1 MLTELKHV
9 LGRTFVFF
17 LAIKDSQTCWKFNI
31 ISQHSWRS
39 SRSKLQNIDKKFL
52 QLTAQLGLK
61 WYKNTVD
68 ESWWSYILLKEVL
81 RCQTFLFT
89 LKLVPTFNSTWKL
102 GVRTACAVIPVAT
115 DTHIVENPGEPRFV
129 GLLPIFFFIFAPDW
143 SWPRAPPPALYLP
156 LCLIRADFVVFAE

>member
-9 LGRTFVFF
+9 LCRTFVFF
-17 LAIKDSQTCWKFNI
+17 FSKGGQTCWKFNI
-31 ISQHSWRS
+31 SSQHSWRS

-52 QLTAQLGLK
+52 QLTAQPGLK

-89 LKLVPTFNSTWKL
+89 LKLVPTFNSTWRL

-115 DTHIVENPGEPRFV
+115 DTHIVENSGEPRFV
-129 GLLPIFFFIFAPDW
+129 GLLPILFYFC
-143 SWPRAPPPALYLP
+143 SWLVLAQSSASCFVFLP
-156 LCLIRADFVVFAE
+156 LCLIRADFVVVAE